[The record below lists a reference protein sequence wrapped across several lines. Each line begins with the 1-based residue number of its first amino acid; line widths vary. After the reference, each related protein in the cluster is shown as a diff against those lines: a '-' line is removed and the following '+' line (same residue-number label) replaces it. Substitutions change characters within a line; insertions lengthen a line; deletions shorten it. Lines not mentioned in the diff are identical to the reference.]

1 MKFHEPGITALFLL
15 FLVSTLYLSQLA
27 ENIPFFSEVITEL
40 PKENDDLEIPAWAD
54 FTLDIQEVDIEIE
67 EDPEKEEAEEEE
79 SIVET
84 KKINLRHNL
93 WAPDF
98 DTCTVDNIGKS
109 MRFHGS
115 DEAISRLHNLFTN
128 LNEIGR
134 DERDAIHI
142 FHFGDS
148 QIECDRIT
156 GRIRSSWQ
164 KTWGGSGPGLI
175 PATQPVPSL
184 SVRQETEGDVTR
196 YTRFGKVDT
205 TLGHTCYGGMAA
217 LAVIKDSARIILKAH
232 PMGFHKNK
240 TWEEVEILFGAV
252 PMGGTLKIYGQATDT
267 TMTDIP
273 PSSEGNHFA
282 ITTKL
287 KGELEDLTI
296 SIEGYHV
303 EITGIRLGSP
313 DGVQVHNI
321 PMRGSSGT
329 LFSRLH
335 KNHFKTYL
343 QNWDVGMVIL
353 QYGGNAAPYISDSTS
368 AERYGQRFGRQVKY
382 IRSILPEAAVLVI
395 GPSDMGQTLDSTKLS
410 YPMLGNIRSSI
421 REATIMEGGLFWDLS
436 DVMGGPGTMEAWA
449 SAQPKLAAPDL
460 VHFTPKGA
468 RKIGQELDR
477 AFRAEYRTWAGEIRE
492 NKK

>member
-184 SVRQETEGDVTR
+184 SVRQETEGDV
-196 YTRFGKVDT
+196 
-205 TLGHTCYGGMAA
+205 
-217 LAVIKDSARIILKAH
+217 
-232 PMGFHKNK
+232 
-240 TWEEVEILFGAV
+240 
-252 PMGGTLKIYGQATDT
+252 
-267 TMTDIP
+267 
-273 PSSEGNHFA
+273 
-282 ITTKL
+282 
-287 KGELEDLTI
+287 
-296 SIEGYHV
+296 
-303 EITGIRLGSP
+303 
-313 DGVQVHNI
+313 
-321 PMRGSSGT
+321 
-329 LFSRLH
+329 
-335 KNHFKTYL
+335 
-343 QNWDVGMVIL
+343 
-353 QYGGNAAPYISDSTS
+353 
-368 AERYGQRFGRQVKY
+368 
-382 IRSILPEAAVLVI
+382 
-395 GPSDMGQTLDSTKLS
+395 
-410 YPMLGNIRSSI
+410 
-421 REATIMEGGLFWDLS
+421 
-436 DVMGGPGTMEAWA
+436 
-449 SAQPKLAAPDL
+449 
-460 VHFTPKGA
+460 
-468 RKIGQELDR
+468 
-477 AFRAEYRTWAGEIRE
+477 
-492 NKK
+492 